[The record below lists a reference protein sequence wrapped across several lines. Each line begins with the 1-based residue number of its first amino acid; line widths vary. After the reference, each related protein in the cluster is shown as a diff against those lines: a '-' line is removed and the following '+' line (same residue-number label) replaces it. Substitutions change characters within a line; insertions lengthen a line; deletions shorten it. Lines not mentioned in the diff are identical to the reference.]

1 MVQTERKQR
10 KTPESPRGEHGERGG
25 LHNELH
31 LPSPPTGVHPQTQI
45 CLVRGH
51 RQTRGALLNKLTTAW
66 LDRPGHRHAPSWPT
80 MSGTGYRVPNWVD
93 GPRDCDLQSGKGRY
107 RAMQLKVRPKGTGP
121 KGTTAKTHCRSEPPS
136 RGMRYIVAMPTVLSR
151 LGASN
156 GKQRSRAE
164 GYTNRA
170 NLQNTGVTVCGTR
183 AKADVPLSLTP
194 TPGTAVMTPAV
205 RGRNRTSAASAV
217 P

>member
-1 MVQTERKQR
+1 
-10 KTPESPRGEHGERGG
+10 
-25 LHNELH
+25 
-31 LPSPPTGVHPQTQI
+31 
-45 CLVRGH
+45 
-51 RQTRGALLNKLTTAW
+51 
-66 LDRPGHRHAPSWPT
+66 
-80 MSGTGYRVPNWVD
+80 
-93 GPRDCDLQSGKGRY
+93 
-107 RAMQLKVRPKGTGP
+107 MQLKVRPKGTGP